1 MKELLKTIVTR
12 TDIYATQNGCDF
24 ETTKDKIRLLLIIN
38 FINRLANFIN
48 SNQ

>member
-12 TDIYATQNGCDF
+12 PDIYAAQNDCDF
-24 ETTKDKIRLLLIIN
+24 EIKKDKIRLFLIIN
-38 FINRLANFIN
+38 LINRVANFIN